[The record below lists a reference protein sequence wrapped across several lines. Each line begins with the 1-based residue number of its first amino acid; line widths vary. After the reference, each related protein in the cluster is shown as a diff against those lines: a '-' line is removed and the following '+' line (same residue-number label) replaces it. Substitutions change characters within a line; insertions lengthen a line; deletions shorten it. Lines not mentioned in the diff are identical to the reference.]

1 MTAQHGGKNSM
12 LATQLKHWAQTQ
24 PDKTALQLRNAEGVY
39 SGYTYHE
46 LYDQSLKLKSKLEN
60 MGYEAGDYI
69 SVYGD
74 NSPDWV
80 VSYIAINFLG
90 GTVIPLD
97 ALLGAQDIYNFLEF
111 AEVKAVIVDK
121 NHIEDLTKE
130 LEAKTSK
137 INIISMETV
146 INEPADTESVEPY
159 MPEEDDLLAILF
171 TSGTTGTPKGV
182 QLSNG
187 NVFGNVQA
195 ILKCVDVS
203 PTDNVL
209 NILPLHHGYSSIIAL
224 LSPIWAG
231 ATVTFSESIKSTDL
245 LASIRETGVTIFPG
259 VPRLFELLYNEI
271 DNRVKR
277 LPLAQKLLFE
287 TLSKISES
295 VWQSTNIRLGKTFFG
310 KIHEPFGKKFRFFTS
325 GGAKLDP
332 KVYRGFL
339 TLGFKIAE
347 GYGLTETSAVSTLT
361 SPDVPNPGSAGKPL
375 PGIEVKIEK
384 PDNTGTGEICLK
396 GPNVMWGYY
405 KNEEATNEII
415 KDGWLHTGDLG
426 YLDSE
431 KNVFI
436 TGRAKEVIVLP
447 SGKNIYPEDVENL
460 YNKSSIIKEI
470 CVIAQKTAS
479 GSIKGLGVII
489 VPNMR
494 EVKERDVFDVRDRVR
509 SIISMQGS
517 SLPSYMRISEVLIY
531 NDELPKTRLGKFK
544 RNEIDIIA
552 DDLRTGVESKK
563 VVKLRP
569 EEIELFNKTVSQ
581 KFLSRFSDITEIKG
595 PFRPTED
602 LTLDLGIDS
611 LTLVEISA
619 LLEKEFGVYIP
630 EEEIADVRTVGDILE
645 RLPETVNVSVDSIEN
660 AKALENAESL
670 DDLFD
675 LNRNFIKRTAIRILQ
690 LILRFIVLIAFR
702 SQLKDK
708 KKIPGK
714 EAVLICPNHQS
725 LIDALLIY
733 ALLPGEM
740 LEKTLFT
747 GFGEYF
753 SKAPLSWIVHPMRII
768 LTGTG
773 RTSAESLR
781 LATEALNRGFSVC
794 IFPEGERTSSGKI
807 MKPRIGAGILSVE
820 TDTPIVPIYIDG
832 ASNTLSPINPG
843 ISFPKVSLT
852 VMDPIEPVK
861 AEKEARDLF
870 EETVNIWFE
879 NMKRMETNKA

>member
-1 MTAQHGGKNSM
+1 M
-12 LATQLKHWAQTQ
+12 
-24 PDKTALQLRNAEGVY
+24 
-39 SGYTYHE
+39 
-46 LYDQSLKLKSKLEN
+46 
-60 MGYEAGDYI
+60 
-69 SVYGD
+69 
-74 NSPDWV
+74 
-80 VSYIAINFLG
+80 
-90 GTVIPLD
+90 
-97 ALLGAQDIYNFLEF
+97 
-111 AEVKAVIVDK
+111 
-121 NHIEDLTKE
+121 
-130 LEAKTSK
+130 
-137 INIISMETV
+137 
-146 INEPADTESVEPY
+146 
-159 MPEEDDLLAILF
+159 
-171 TSGTTGTPKGV
+171 
-182 QLSNG
+182 
-187 NVFGNVQA
+187 
-195 ILKCVDVS
+195 
-203 PTDNVL
+203 
-209 NILPLHHGYSSIIAL
+209 
-224 LSPIWAG
+224 
-231 ATVTFSESIKSTDL
+231 
-245 LASIRETGVTIFPG
+245 
-259 VPRLFELLYNEI
+259 
-271 DNRVKR
+271 
-277 LPLAQKLLFE
+277 FE

-375 PGIEVKIEK
+375 PGIEVKIDN
-384 PDNTGTGEICLK
+384 PDETGTGEICLK
-396 GPNVMWGYY
+396 GPNVMRGYY

-415 KDGWLHTGDLG
+415 KDEWLYTGDLG
-426 YLDSE
+426 YLDS
-431 KNVFI
+431 KNNVFI

-460 YNKSSIIKEI
+460 YNKSAIFKEI

-479 GSIKGLGVII
+479 GSIKGLGVVV

-544 RNEIDIIA
+544 RNEIDKIA
-552 DDLRTGVESKK
+552 DDLRSGIESKK
-563 VVKLRP
+563 EAELRP
-569 EEIELFNKTVSQ
+569 EEIELLNKPVPQ

-595 PFRPTED
+595 PFRPSED

-630 EEEIADVRTVGDILE
+630 EAEIADVRTIGDILE
-645 RLPETVNVSVDSIEN
+645 RLPETINVSVDSREKAKSNEN
-660 AKALENAESL
+660 SESL
-670 DDLFD
+670 NDLFD
-675 LNRNFIKRTAIRILQ
+675 LKRNLLKRTAIRILQ
-690 LILRFIVLIAFR
+690 LILRFVVLIAFR
-702 SQLKDK
+702 SLLKDS
-708 KKIPGK
+708 KKIPRNR
-714 EAVLICPNHQS
+714 AVLICPNHQS
-725 LIDALLIY
+725 LIDAVLIY

-753 SKAPLSWIVHPMRII
+753 SKAPLSWIVRPMRII

-773 RTSAESLR
+773 RTSTESLR
-781 LATEALNRGFSVC
+781 LATEGLKRGYSVC
-794 IFPEGERTSSGKI
+794 IFPEGERTSTGEV
-807 MKPRIGAGILSVE
+807 MKPRIGAGLLSVE

-843 ISFPKVSLT
+843 LSFPRVSLT
-852 VMDPIEPVK
+852 VMDPIEPLK
-861 AEKEARDLF
+861 GEKEGRDLF

-879 NMKRMETNKA
+879 DMKRMETNET

>member
-1 MTAQHGGKNSM
+1 M
-12 LATQLKHWAQTQ
+12 LAKQLKYWAETQ
-24 PDKTALQLRNAEGVY
+24 PEKTALQIRNTEGAY
-39 SGYTYHE
+39 SGYTYRE
-46 LYDQSLKLKSKLEN
+46 LYDQSIKLKSMLEN
-60 MGYEAGDYI
+60 MGYKAGDYI

-111 AEVKAVIVDK
+111 AEVKAVIVDN
-121 NHIEDLTKE
+121 NHIEDLKKE
-130 LEAKTSK
+130 LEAKSSEIK
-137 INIISMETV
+137 IISMEA
-146 INEPADTESVEPY
+146 IISELAKTESVEPY
-159 MPEEDDLLAILF
+159 LPDDDDLLAILF

-195 ILKCVDVS
+195 VLQSVKVTS
-203 PTDNVL
+203 EDNVL
-209 NILPLHHGYSSIIAL
+209 NILPLHHGYSSIVAL
-224 LSPIWAG
+224 LSPLWAG
-231 ATVTFSESIKSTDL
+231 ATVTFSESIKSRDL
-245 LASIRETGVTIFPG
+245 LASIREKGVTIFPG
-259 VPRLFELLYNEI
+259 VPRLFELLYHEI
-271 DNRVKR
+271 ENRVRR
-277 LPLAQKLLFE
+277 LPLAQNILFK
-287 TLSKISES
+287 TLFRISES
-295 VWQSTNIRLGKTFFG
+295 AWQSANIRLGKTFFG

-361 SPDVPNPGSAGKPL
+361 SPDVPNPGSAGRPL

-384 PDNTGTGEICLK
+384 PDETGTGEICLK
-396 GPNVMWGYY
+396 GPNVMRGYY

-415 KDGWLHTGDLG
+415 KNGWLHTGDLG
-426 YLDSE
+426 YLDS
-431 KNVFI
+431 KNNVFI

-470 CVIAQKTAS
+470 CVVAQKIAS
-479 GSIKGLGVII
+479 GSIKGLGVVV

-494 EVKERDVFDVRDRVR
+494 EVKERDVFDVRDRIR

-517 SLPSYMRISEVLIY
+517 QLPSYMQISEILIY
-531 NDELPKTRLGKFK
+531 YDELPKTRLGKFK
-544 RNEIDIIA
+544 RNEIDKIA
-552 DDLRTGVESKK
+552 DDLRSGVESKK
-563 VVKLRP
+563 VAELSS
-569 EEIELFNKTVSQ
+569 EEIEILNKPVSK

-595 PFRPTED
+595 PFRLSEN

-630 EEEIADVRTVGDILE
+630 EEEITDVRTIGDILQ
-645 RLPETVNVSVDSIEN
+645 RLPESVNVSEEAV
-660 AKALENAESL
+660 AQGKALENAESL

-675 LNRNFIKRTAIRILQ
+675 LNRNLLKRTAIRILQ
-690 LILRFIVLIAFR
+690 LILRFLVLIAFR
-702 SQLKDK
+702 SRLKDK
-708 KKIPGK
+708 KKIPK
-714 EAVLICPNHQS
+714 KQAVLICPNHQS
-725 LIDALLIY
+725 LIDAVLIY
-733 ALLPGEM
+733 ALLPGDM

-753 SKAPLSWIVHPMRII
+753 SKAPLSWIVRPMRII

-773 RTSAESLR
+773 RTSTESLR
-781 LATEALNRGFSVC
+781 LATEGLKRGYSVC
-794 IFPEGERTSSGKI
+794 IFPEGERTSTGKA
-807 MKPRIGAGILSVE
+807 MKPRIGAGLISVE

-832 ASNTLSPINPG
+832 ASSTLSPINPG
-843 ISFPKVSLT
+843 LKFPKVSLT

-861 AEKEARDLF
+861 GEKEGRDLF

-879 NMKRMETNKA
+879 NMQKMERDKI